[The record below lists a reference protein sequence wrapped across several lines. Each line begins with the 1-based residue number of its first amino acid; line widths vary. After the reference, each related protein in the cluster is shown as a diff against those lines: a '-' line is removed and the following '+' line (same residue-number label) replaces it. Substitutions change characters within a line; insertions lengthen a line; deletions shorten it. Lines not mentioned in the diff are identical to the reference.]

1 MTHWKKCMN
10 KEFLGSWD
18 LDGRKSVVL
27 TIRDV
32 VAGEVKSERGTDK
45 RPIATFERTPKKMI
59 LNSTNCK
66 AIEKM
71 YGTDI
76 EGWSGKRV
84 EIFVASVS
92 VGGDQVDALRIRNRV
107 PSGPATTAAPDLAPE
122 TTDTETGEITGGE
135 GGEE

>member
-27 TIRDV
+27 TIREV

-45 RPIATFERTPKKMI
+45 RPIASFEKTPKRMI
-59 LNSTNCK
+59 LNTTNCK
-66 AIEKM
+66 AIAKM
-71 YGTDI
+71 YGDTI
-76 EGWSGKRV
+76 EDWSGKRV
-84 EIFVASVS
+84 EVFVAPVS
-92 VGGDQVDALRIRNRV
+92 VGGETVDALRIRSRV

-122 TTDTETGEITGGE
+122 RTDEETGEITE